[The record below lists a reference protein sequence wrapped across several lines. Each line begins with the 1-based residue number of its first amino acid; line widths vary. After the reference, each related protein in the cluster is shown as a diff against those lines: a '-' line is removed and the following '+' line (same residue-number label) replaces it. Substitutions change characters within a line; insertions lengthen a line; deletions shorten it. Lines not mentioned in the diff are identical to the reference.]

1 MRNLGEQW
9 VEDGHM
15 WKVVPN
21 GSCDGCDFNL
31 GCMRNGGVICR
42 SGHCAT
48 KQGHVKDLGLV
59 NEDGCLASPW
69 DSSLFPRLEFQKNV
83 GRHNKESGFI
93 RIVPCIWYAVV
104 DPKDGVLV
112 CTPEYQTKQQAIDAW
127 NWRI

>member
-48 KQGHVKDLGLV
+48 KQGHVKDLGPV
-59 NEDGCLASPW
+59 NEDGLLGCPFCGEYPVVQPENSRAGFGCHCDKCKCAVSGL
-69 DSSLFPRLEFQKNV
+69 
-83 GRHNKESGFI
+83 HESMQE
-93 RIVPCIWYAVV
+93 VM
-104 DPKDGVLV
+104 D
-112 CTPEYQTKQQAIDAW
+112 EW
-127 NWRI
+127 NRRA